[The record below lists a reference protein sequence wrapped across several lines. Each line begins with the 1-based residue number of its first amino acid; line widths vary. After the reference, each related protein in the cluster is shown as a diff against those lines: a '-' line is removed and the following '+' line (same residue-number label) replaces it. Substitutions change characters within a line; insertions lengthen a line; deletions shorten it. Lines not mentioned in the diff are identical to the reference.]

1 MSIRAPRIEFAV
13 GAFLLL
19 ALASLLVL
27 ALASTNGRWGLGG
40 DTYEL
45 TARFSTIGALRPN
58 APIKIGGV
66 SIGHVARIDVDPVK
80 FDTVVT
86 LAVNKRYDKL
96 PADTAASILTSGL
109 LGESYINLAPGGDPD
124 SLKPGDEI
132 YLTQSAVDLIQ
143 LVGKYMF
150 SGGGAKPAD
159 NAGQPS
165 GQDAALPDYLQ
176 GESAP
181 TDETK
186 KP

>member
-27 ALASTNGRWGLGG
+27 ALASTNGRWGVGG

-45 TARFSTIGALRPN
+45 KARFSTIGALRPN

-66 SIGHVARIDVDPVK
+66 AIGHVANIDVDPVK

-96 PADTAASILTSGL
+96 PSDTAAGLFTSGL
-109 LGESYINLAPGGDPD
+109 LGESYVGLTPGGDPE

-159 NAGQPS
+159 NAGQS
-165 GQDAALPDYLQ
+165 ADTPDYLQ
-176 GESAP
+176 GEASP
-181 TDETK
+181 TDENK
-186 KP
+186 K

>member
-27 ALASTNGRWGLGG
+27 ALASTNGRWGVGG

-66 SIGHVARIDVDPVK
+66 AIGHVARIDVDPVK

-86 LAVNKRYDKL
+86 LAVDKRYDKL

-109 LGESYINLAPGGDPD
+109 LGESYLNLAPGGDPEN
-124 SLKPGDEI
+124 LKPGDEI

-150 SGGGAKPAD
+150 SGGGGKPAD
-159 NAGQPS
+159 NAAQSAGPEA
-165 GQDAALPDYLQ
+165 DVPDYLK
-176 GESAP
+176 GEAAP
-181 TDETK
+181 TDESK
-186 KP
+186 QP

>member
-1 MSIRAPRIEFAV
+1 MRAPRIEFAV

-40 DTYEL
+40 DTYDL

-66 SIGHVARIDVDPVK
+66 SIGHVDKIDVDPVK

-86 LAVNKRYDKL
+86 LAIDKRYDKL

-109 LGESYINLAPGGDPD
+109 LGESYVNLAPGGDPEN
-124 SLKPGDEI
+124 LKPGDEI

-150 SGGGAKPAD
+150 SGAGASGGTNPDGAAPA
-159 NAGQPS
+159 AGASP
-165 GQDAALPDYLQ
+165 AAPATEAAVPDYLKQ
-176 GESAP
+176 
-181 TDETK
+181 
-186 KP
+186 

>member
-1 MSIRAPRIEFAV
+1 MSSRAPRIEFAV

-40 DTYEL
+40 DTYDL

-66 SIGHVARIDVDPVK
+66 AIGHVAKIEVDPVK

-86 LAVNKRYDKL
+86 LAINKRYDKL
-96 PADTAASILTSGL
+96 PADTAASILTAGL
-109 LGESYINLAPGGDPD
+109 LGESYVNLAPGGDPD
-124 SLKPGDEI
+124 ILKPGDEL

-159 NAGQPS
+159 NAAPAQAP
-165 GQDAALPDYLQ
+165 AEETPDYLKGQ
-176 GESAP
+176 
-181 TDETK
+181 
-186 KP
+186 